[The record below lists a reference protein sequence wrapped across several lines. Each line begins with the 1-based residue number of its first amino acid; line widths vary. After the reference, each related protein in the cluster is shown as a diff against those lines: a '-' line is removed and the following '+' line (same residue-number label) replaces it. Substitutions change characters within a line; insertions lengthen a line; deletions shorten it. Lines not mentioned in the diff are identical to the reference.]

1 MCGEKVVRVISQI
14 SGKIKTRKASSVI
27 IDVNGISY
35 EVLIPPAVMK
45 GLEKAKSEDG
55 TISLITYH
63 YYQMD
68 PSKAIPVLVGF
79 LNEIEKEFFEQFITV
94 SGVGP
99 KAACRALTIS
109 ISAIADAIDKADL
122 AVLKSL
128 PGIGDQKARE
138 IVAKL
143 QGKVGKFGLI
153 QDKSDAS
160 ISTGKDDVK
169 EEALG
174 VLIQLQ
180 YKKNEAKEMIEKAVR
195 RNPEVVTCEDIL
207 NEIYKGSKTK
217 GQWAKN
223 G

>member
-1 MCGEKVVRVISQI
+1 MISQI
-14 SGKIKTRKASSVI
+14 SGKIKKRKPASLE
-27 IDVNGISY
+27 IDVNGIAY

-45 GLEKAKSEDG
+45 GIDKAKSGDG
-55 TISLITYH
+55 SISLITYH

-68 PSKAIPVLVGF
+68 QSKAIPVLVGF

-99 KAACRALTIS
+99 KAACRALTLS

-122 AVLKSL
+122 SVLKSL
-128 PGIGDQKARE
+128 PGIGDQRARE

-153 QDKSDAS
+153 QDRFGED
-160 ISTGKDDVK
+160 IHIGKEDIK

-174 VLIQLQ
+174 VLLQLQ
-180 YKKNEAKEMIEKAVR
+180 YKKNEAKDMIDKAVK
-195 RNPEVVTCEDIL
+195 RNPGISSCEEIL
-207 NEIYKGSKTK
+207 NEVYKGSKVK
-217 GQWAKN
+217 AN